1 MLVCFISLVLVFISS
16 ESEMTTSSSSQ
27 SSNCLSDWLAESAD
41 SSAAVSL
48 NSQKIN
54 IQVLFCS
61 CDPTYYF
68 MSVWDYIWPRSTERR
83 DGFQMKWKNPCRQPR
98 RQGSRSCQRA
108 APLRWNGFPW
118 RLSSWDWGRCPRCV
132 STNPG
137 AGPGLR
143 TRITT
148 SPSTPPPTP
157 TPTPT
162 LRPTPCYEYDGY
174 WHYLTECVGH
184 CCSIPAC
191 WDGYGYWD
199 IGNRPF
205 NC

>member
-68 MSVWDYIWPRSTERR
+68 MS
-83 DGFQMKWKNPCRQPR
+83 M
-98 RQGSRSCQRA
+98 
-108 APLRWNGFPW
+108 
-118 RLSSWDWGRCPRCV
+118 
-132 STNPG
+132 
-137 AGPGLR
+137 
-143 TRITT
+143 
-148 SPSTPPPTP
+148 
-157 TPTPT
+157 
-162 LRPTPCYEYDGY
+162 
-174 WHYLTECVGH
+174 
-184 CCSIPAC
+184 
-191 WDGYGYWD
+191 
-199 IGNRPF
+199 
-205 NC
+205 